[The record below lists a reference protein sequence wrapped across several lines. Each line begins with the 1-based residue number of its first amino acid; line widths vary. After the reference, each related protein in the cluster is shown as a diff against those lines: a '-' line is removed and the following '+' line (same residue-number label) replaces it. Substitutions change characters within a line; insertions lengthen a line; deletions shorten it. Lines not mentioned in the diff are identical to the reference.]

1 MNFNNIT
8 FIVLVKDNLY
18 QSVKLIDYVNKLPF
32 KLKLIIAD
40 GSKDKQEKIF
50 KNIKTKNK
58 SYFYSGYDKNI
69 LSMYKK
75 INKSLK
81 KVQTSFVFIF

>member
-8 FIVLVKDNLY
+8 FIILVKNNLH
-18 QSVKLIDYVNKLPF
+18 QSIKLINYINKLPF

-58 SYFYSGYDKNI
+58 LYFYSGYDKDI

-81 KVQTSFVFIF
+81 KLKPVLFIF